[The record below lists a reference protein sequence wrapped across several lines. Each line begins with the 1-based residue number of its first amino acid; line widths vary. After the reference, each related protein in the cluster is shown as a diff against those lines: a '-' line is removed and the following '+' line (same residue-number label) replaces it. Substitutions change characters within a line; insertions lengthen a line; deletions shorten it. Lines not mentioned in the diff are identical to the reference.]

1 MPYDFSALLQRILIG
16 GAAIVGLTYLFL
28 IRVKLEAQPA
38 QCMVGLLFG
47 LIILATLIASTD

>member
-28 IRVKLEAQPA
+28 IRVKLEGQPI
-38 QCMVGLLFG
+38 QCVVALLVS
-47 LIILATLIASTD
+47 LVILMILLGSLD